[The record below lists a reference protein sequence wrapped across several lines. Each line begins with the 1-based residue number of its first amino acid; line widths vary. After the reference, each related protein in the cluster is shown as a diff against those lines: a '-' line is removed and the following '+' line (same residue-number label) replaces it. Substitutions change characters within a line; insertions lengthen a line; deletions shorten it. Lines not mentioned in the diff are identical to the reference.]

1 MPSRKKSRSRSKS
14 RYSKNSFHKDL
25 KQLSSLVNQYKGG
38 SAGVKAFDPSGL
50 KWGKTPQRPDA
61 AAVNNLGLNQPNLPG
76 AQYGSYTA
84 PVTGAVTGG
93 AKRPKKRS
101 VAKRPKKSSA
111 KVDRRS
117 FTIVEVDNKKIP
129 QGEGRYTIKTNS
141 NQTPSNAAR
150 KACTK
155 ALSKRNKNKLVIK
168 VRETTSGSDK
178 KVKCYN
184 CSRSK
189 LKTPIKID
197 RPGQSKPQIITH
209 KTTVKEVS
217 K

>member
-14 RYSKNSFHKDL
+14 RYSKNAFHKDL

-38 SAGVKAFDPSGL
+38 SAGVKAYDPSGL
-50 KWGKTPQRPDA
+50 RWGKTPQSPNV

-93 AKRPKKRS
+93 AKKKRS
-101 VAKRPKKSSA
+101 TS
-111 KVDRRS
+111 KVELRS
-117 FTIVEVDNKKIP
+117 FTIVEVDKKKIP
-129 QGEGRYTIKTNS
+129 QGEGRYTIKANS

-168 VRETTSGSDK
+168 VRETTAGSDK

-184 CSRSK
+184 CSRTK

-197 RPGQSKPQIITH
+197 RPGQNKPQIIEY
-209 KTTVKEVS
+209 KTNIKEVL